1 MQISSVMMSYC
12 LQLKIGKYWIN
23 DISGNIK
30 AVFLKLGT
38 INVHQKRNK
47 VTPLVLL
54 LSHWCCVNKNCNS
67 RFCFKTRTNYPN
79 QSNDGTKDNM
89 GTISVPSRTLCPTVE
104 VANGD
109 FFAFWQKE
117 TGAKTVAMETAR
129 VSFCFFCDVHLWCQ
143 VSRTLLQYFQRYCLF
158 SIFHIL
164 VANNMTSSLNLI
176 CIIENVDISKS
187 KKDISKRKTPFFCIL
202 QGLSNKHKLFFTS

>member
-1 MQISSVMMSYC
+1 MQIWSVMTSLFATKMWKILNKRYLWKYWSSVLETWHHKCASKKK
-12 LQLKIGKYWIN
+12 QN
-23 DISGNIK
+23 D
-30 AVFLKLGT
+30 T
-38 INVHQKRNK
+38 
-47 VTPLVLL
+47 LVLL
-54 LSHWCCVNKNCNS
+54 PWQQFCRWCCVNKNCNS
-67 RFCFKTRTNYPN
+67 RFCFKTRTIYPT

-117 TGAKTVAMETAR
+117 TGAKRVAMETALR

-143 VSRTLLQYFQRYCLF
+143 VSRTLLQYFQRYRLF

-164 VANNMTSSLNLI
+164 VANNMTSSLI
-176 CIIENVDISKS
+176 K
-187 KKDISKRKTPFFCIL
+187 FA
-202 QGLSNKHKLFFTS
+202 